1 MTPSAGSWN
10 SPRPSRGPGVSV
22 RSWSRWTPLA
32 LLTKRTSDFGND
44 RPNGMVDGIRKAWL
58 NARISEVAY
67 NSGRDDAYNATTA
80 HLAANPVTR
89 IWVAIANQAGLG
101 MYQAL
106 RDSTDNGAEFQRRSW
121 RW

>member
-1 MTPSAGSWN
+1 M
-10 SPRPSRGPGVSV
+10 
-22 RSWSRWTPLA
+22 A
-32 LLTKRTSDFGND
+32 LLTKRPSDFGND